1 MRRLTL
7 LLVFV
12 PLGTAMAARG
22 ETAVPPGKNG
32 AKIVFVR
39 GDKLSLMNTDG
50 SGQRQVLRHEGA
62 AYDPAWSP
70 DGRRIAVVLG
80 DAIWVIDANGAGRV
94 LLAGA
99 PAHAPAWSP
108 DGRQIAYEVGRGRAV
123 GAHVWVMKANG
134 RGKKPLVKGQSP
146 SWSPDGSIAFDRLG
160 AAVYVMRSDGSGVK
174 RLTPKRRGCSGSP
187 AWSPGGA
194 RIAFVGN
201 PTCRT
206 YGQDIW
212 VMRAD
217 GTRPLQVSKLGGSF
231 NPAWSPDGR
240 KLLFDSNR
248 HGSGTTDVYVMNADG
263 KGERRLT
270 RSAKYNASPD
280 WQRQPS

>member
-32 AKIVFVR
+32 ARIVFVR

-80 DAIWVIDANGAGRV
+80 DAIWVIDANGAGRA

-108 DGRQIAYEVGRGRAV
+108 DGRQIAYEVGRGRAL
-123 GAHVWVMKANG
+123 GADIWVMKADGSGKRRLVNG
-134 RGKKPLVKGQSP
+134 QFP
-146 SWSPDGSIAFDRLG
+146 SWSPDGSRIAFDRLG

-187 AWSPGGA
+187 AWSPGERASRSSAIQPAG
-194 RIAFVGN
+194 
-201 PTCRT
+201 PTVRT
-206 YGQDIW
+206 
-212 VMRAD
+212 
-217 GTRPLQVSKLGGSF
+217 
-231 NPAWSPDGR
+231 
-240 KLLFDSNR
+240 
-248 HGSGTTDVYVMNADG
+248 SG
-263 KGERRLT
+263 
-270 RSAKYNASPD
+270 
-280 WQRQPS
+280 